1 MAITV
6 NTNIYS
12 MAARRNVSRSQTNL
26 MTAVQRLSSGLR
38 INMAKDDAAGI
49 GIAQLAESH
58 ARGAAI
64 AQRTLGDGFSRL
76 QIVDGALQTAA
87 QIVQR
92 LRELQLTKLSGTYT
106 SAQKGY
112 LDTEI
117 ADLNTEIGAIM
128 GRAQYNGAAAAG
140 SFSVLAGPG
149 GSLITVGQAVTLTT
163 VSSVTTAT
171 TALNT
176 INSALAKYGAGES
189 VLEKAMTTAMNLE
202 EAQWA
207 AYGRAMDADMAR
219 ETARLTSA
227 QVVQQA
233 GVAALAQ
240 ANTLPQLALGLLG

>member
-1 MAITV
+1 MGITV

-12 MAARRNVSRSQTNL
+12 LAARRNIGRSQFEL
-26 MTAVQRLSSGLR
+26 ATAVQRFSSGLR

-49 GIAQLAESH
+49 GIAQLSEAN
-58 ARGAAI
+58 ARGAAV
-64 AQRTLGDGFSRL
+64 AQRTLGDGYSRL
-76 QIVDGALQTAA
+76 QIVDGALQTAQ

-92 LRELQLTKLSGTYT
+92 LRELQLMKVSDTYT
-106 SAQKGY
+106 STQKGY

-117 ADLNTEIGAIM
+117 ADLNTEMGAIM
-128 GRAQYNGAAAAG
+128 DRAKYNGEAAAG
-140 SFSVLAGPG
+140 SFSVLAGAN
-149 GSLITVGQAVTLTT
+149 SETISVGQSVSLGS
-163 VSSVTTAT
+163 VSSVSGAAT
-171 TALNT
+171 MLDT
-176 INSALAKYGAGES
+176 INTALAKVGAGQS
-189 VLEKAMTTAMNLE
+189 VLEKALSTAMNLE

-207 AYGRAMDADMAR
+207 TYGRAMDADMAR